1 MRSEP
6 GTGGDRPTVTV
17 IIPVYNDVERL
28 RTCLAAL
35 VAQDYPAEK
44 IDVVV
49 ADNASTQDVS
59 AALPPGDD
67 RFQVVHEARRGS
79 YAARNAGLRVATGEV
94 YAFTDSDCLPRPDWL
109 SQAVTALTAPG
120 GPDAVGGEI
129 HLVFRNGGG
138 PSTGP
143 EFYEAVDGFNQRRF
157 VEGGNFAATAN
168 LVVPADV
175 MRAVG
180 PFNPDFQSGGDD
192 EWGHRLTGSGH
203 RLAYSADA
211 VVDHPSRPTWRELRR
226 KTVRVAH
233 GVARLT
239 ASQPTGTVL
248 RELVREA
255 RGGVTVWLSI
265 WFKDWPE
272 RPVEKARF
280 AASLTYV
287 AALRC
292 GIRGRYLLPARWR
305 PGSAPA

>member
-6 GTGGDRPTVTV
+6 GTGDGLPTVTV

-28 RTCLAAL
+28 RACLAAL
-35 VAQDYPAEK
+35 VAQDYPGDR

-59 AALPPGDD
+59 TALPPGDG

-79 YAARNAGLRVATGEV
+79 YAARNAALPLATGEI

-109 SQAVTALTAPG
+109 SQAVAELTAAD
-120 GPDAVGGEI
+120 GPDAIGGDI
-129 HLVFRNGGG
+129 NLVFRRGDR
-138 PSTGP
+138 PTTGP
-143 EFYEAVDGFNQRRF
+143 ELYESVDGFDQRRF
-157 VEGGNFAATAN
+157 VEEFHFAATAN

-175 MRAVG
+175 FRSVG
-180 PFNPDFQSGGDD
+180 PFNADFQSGGDD

-203 RLAYSADA
+203 RLAYSAKA
-211 VVDHPSRPTWRELRR
+211 VVDHPSRPTWGELRR

-233 GVARLT
+233 GVARL
-239 ASQPTGTVL
+239 AADEPTPAVL
-248 RELVREA
+248 RALLREA

-265 WFKDWPE
+265 WFKEWPT
-272 RPVEKARF
+272 RPIEKARF
-280 AASLTYV
+280 AAALSFV

-292 GIRGRYLLPARWR
+292 GIRVRYLLPGRR
-305 PGSAPA
+305 